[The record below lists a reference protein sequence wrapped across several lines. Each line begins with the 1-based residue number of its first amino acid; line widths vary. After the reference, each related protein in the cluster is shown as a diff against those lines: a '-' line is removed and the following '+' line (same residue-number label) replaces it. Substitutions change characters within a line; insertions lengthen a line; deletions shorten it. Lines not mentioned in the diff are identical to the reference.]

1 MKLHYHPVS
10 TTSRP
15 IVLFAQ
21 ENNVPVE
28 LKIVDL
34 MKGEH
39 VQPPF
44 SEMNPNQLVPV
55 LEEGNFRLTESSA
68 ILKYLADK
76 IDSPLYPKDLQKRA
90 KVNEAMD
97 WLNTQLNR
105 DLAYGLV
112 YPQIFPH
119 HKRPSDHT
127 QKETLA
133 WAKDR
138 AKKWLTV
145 LDAHILGSHQK
156 YMAGNELTIADYYAA
171 GFVGLGEA
179 IRIDYKQFPNL
190 NRWLDQVK
198 KDIKVWGKVHEIFYG
213 FAGSMKDQPFESI

>member
-15 IVLFAQ
+15 VVLFAQ
-21 ENNVPVE
+21 ENSIP
-28 LKIVDL
+28 LDLQLVDL
-34 MKGEH
+34 AKGEH

-44 SEMNPNQLVPV
+44 TQVNPNQLVPV

-76 IDSPLYPKDLQKRA
+76 FESPLYPKDLQKRA

-97 WLNTQLNR
+97 WINTQLNR

-119 HKRPSDHT
+119 HKRPSDQT

-138 AKKWLTV
+138 AKKWLSI

-156 YMAGNELTIADYYAA
+156 YLAGDSITIADYYAA

-190 NRWLDQVK
+190 NRWLEQMK
-198 KDIKVWGKVHEIFYG
+198 KDIKVWNKVHEIFYG

>member
-15 IVLFAQ
+15 VVLFAT
-21 ENNVPVE
+21 ENNLPVE
-28 LKIVDL
+28 LKVVDL
-34 MKGEH
+34 MTGEH
-39 VQPPF
+39 VQPPYTQ
-44 SEMNPNQLVPV
+44 MNPNQLVPL

-76 IDSPLYPKDLQKRA
+76 FQSPLYPKDLQKRA

-112 YPQIFPH
+112 YPQIFPN
-119 HKRPSDHT
+119 HKRPTDDVQSG
-127 QKETLA
+127 TLT

-145 LDAHILGSHQK
+145 LDAHILGSKQR
-156 YMAGNELTIADYYAA
+156 YIAGDELTIADYYAA
-171 GFVGLGEA
+171 GLVSLGEA

-190 NRWLDQVK
+190 NRWLEQMK
-198 KDIKVWGKVHEIFYG
+198 TGIKSWGKVNEIFYG
-213 FAGSMKDQPFESI
+213 FAGSMKDRPFESI